1 MTGVQTCALPIYLV
15 SLYYMYKSEA
25 ASFYHEALIYEDDLE
40 HSLKALFLWQE
51 HVDLQLDA
59 WKMMNKN
66 NRIEAIMIASGVAK

>member
-1 MTGVQTCALPIYLV
+1 MINEMYLV

-40 HSLKALFLWQE
+40 HSLKALFFWQE

-59 WKMMNKN
+59 WKKMNKN
-66 NRIEAIMIASGVAK
+66 NRLEAIMIASGVAK

>member
-1 MTGVQTCALPIYLV
+1 MINEMYLV

-59 WKMMNKN
+59 WKKMNKN
-66 NRIEAIMIASGVAK
+66 NRLEAIMIASGVAK